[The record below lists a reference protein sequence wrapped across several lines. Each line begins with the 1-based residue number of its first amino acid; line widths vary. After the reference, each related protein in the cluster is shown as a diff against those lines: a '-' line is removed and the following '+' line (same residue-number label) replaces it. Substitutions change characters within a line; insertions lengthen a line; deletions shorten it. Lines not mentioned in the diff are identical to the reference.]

1 MGRMT
6 AQGRGV
12 AGRTLSLLGIVATL
26 GCPGPRGSVP
36 MSGSR
41 YPSTVCVLGLRGV
54 RVAVDDGDTG
64 DGSLDVSLTMSTDID
79 ELKRRAHALVDN
91 APGDAGILRLQP
103 LRTPA
108 RTVVED
114 VANGIRIHVTPLSPL
129 DGDALRSEIGD
140 RIERAWEA
148 NDCP

>member
-1 MGRMT
+1 MGCKI

-12 AGRTLSLLGIVATL
+12 ASLALSLLGIVATL

-54 RVAVDDGDTG
+54 RVAVDDGDSG
-64 DGSLDVSLTMSTDID
+64 DGSLDVSLTMSADID
-79 ELKRRAHALVDN
+79 ELKRRAHALVET
-91 APGDAGILRLQP
+91 PGDAGILRPQP

-129 DGDALRSEIGD
+129 DGDALRSEIDD